1 MMYQEE
7 GINNSQKGWE
17 MAVCKK
23 LVQENAEM
31 AYFISQLA
39 PAVANVVTELT
50 CNSGHFNGTWSH
62 YYSTT

>member
-1 MMYQEE
+1 
-7 GINNSQKGWE
+7 
-17 MAVCKK
+17 MAVLKK

-62 YYSTT
+62 YYGTT